1 MMEASG
7 AAKPVPIEPG
17 TESVDIEVQVTWELK

>member
-1 MMEASG
+1 MMEAATS
-7 AAKPVPIEPG
+7 KPVPIEPG